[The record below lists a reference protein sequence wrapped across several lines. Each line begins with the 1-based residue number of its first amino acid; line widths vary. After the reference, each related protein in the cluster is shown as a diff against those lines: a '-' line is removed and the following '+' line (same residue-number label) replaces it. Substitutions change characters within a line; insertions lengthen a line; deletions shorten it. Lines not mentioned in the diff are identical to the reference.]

1 MSVSFIISWIVYKS
15 DQCMIVQKYSIFLMY
30 YHWIEHILLYTT
42 YTKEFWNMR
51 RGKVSWRNLLPI
63 RCTCNLSN
71 KICSNH
77 RIIILYNDQHL
88 IILYNHFFYIFTLSI
103 WILKSLYILNKILM
117 DTTFYMIVLL
127 QHVCIQNK
135 TKILHIHNDTFFS
148 CEEYLF
154 YMKITSRKF
163 VLKRNN
169 ITIMYPKSNI
179 TWII

>member
-1 MSVSFIISWIVYKS
+1 MKVIIRLIPIVFKQQRTHNSYSNNYTNIQWRFRSLFHELCIIVISAWLYRK
-15 DQCMIVQKYSIFLMY
+15 IVQKNSIFLMY

-88 IILYNHFFYIFTLSI
+88 IILYNHFFFIFLPCPFGS
-103 WILKSLYILNKILM
+103 
-117 DTTFYMIVLL
+117 
-127 QHVCIQNK
+127 
-135 TKILHIHNDTFFS
+135 
-148 CEEYLF
+148 
-154 YMKITSRKF
+154 
-163 VLKRNN
+163 
-169 ITIMYPKSNI
+169 
-179 TWII
+179 

>member
-1 MSVSFIISWIVYKS
+1 MSVSFIISWIVYNS

-88 IILYNHFFYIFTLSI
+88 IILYNHFLKYFYLVHLDLKVTLHFEQNIDGYNILYDRAITACMHTKQNKNIAYSLMIHFFRVKNIFSI
-103 WILKSLYILNKILM
+103 WK
-117 DTTFYMIVLL
+117 
-127 QHVCIQNK
+127 
-135 TKILHIHNDTFFS
+135 
-148 CEEYLF
+148 
-154 YMKITSRKF
+154 
-163 VLKRNN
+163 
-169 ITIMYPKSNI
+169 
-179 TWII
+179 